1 MIDRSE
7 TEILL
12 SALISE
18 VRAVTDDQD
27 RLLTKMAKEG
37 AGIDLGFV
45 MASIREERAALI
57 AAMQTARIGLSV
69 AAQNDG

>member
-1 MIDRSE
+1 MPDRSK
-7 TEILL
+7 TEVILSVLL
-12 SALISE
+12 SEA
-18 VRAVTDDQD
+18 RAVTDDQD

-37 AGIDLGFV
+37 AGVDLGFV